1 MLADVKLHQRDPKVG
16 DDGTTEDDSWDLAS
30 SVGATATM
38 VAAQRALA
46 NREGLIDDP
55 FAEPLVRAVGLDF
68 FIRALDG
75 EIDLEDVDPEFNMR
89 RAAEGMAVRT
99 RWFDKLFTD
108 AAAAGVRQAV
118 ILAAGLDARAYRLPW
133 PDGTTVY
140 ELDQP
145 EVIDFKTKTLTGLGA
160 KPKADRR
167 TVAIDL
173 RNDWPK
179 ALLDNGFDPTQPT
192 AWIAEGLLIY
202 LPPEAQDLL
211 FDRINELSAP
221 GSRVATEH
229 IPDVSMFSDE
239 RSQQISERLKK
250 YGSRHRDGRPDLPRR
265 TQPRHRVPDRHTAG
279 TCRRRRCGMRTP
291 PTVLSS
297 PTNETIGFF
306 ADLSYVS
313 AVKR

>member
-1 MLADVKLHQRDPKVG
+1 MMARTDND
-16 DDGTTEDDSWDLAS
+16 TWDLAS
-30 SVGATATM
+30 SVGSTATM

-55 FAEPLVRAVGLDF
+55 FAEPLVRAVGVDF

-75 EIDLEDVDPEFNMR
+75 EIELEEVDPDFNMR
-89 RAAEGMAVRT
+89 RAAEGMTVRT

-118 ILAAGLDARAYRLPW
+118 ILAAGLDARAYRLDW
-133 PDGTTVY
+133 SDGTIVY

-145 EVIDFKTKTLTGLGA
+145 EVIEFKTKTLSGLGA
-160 KPKADRR
+160 QPKAERH
-167 TVAIDL
+167 TIAIDL

-211 FDRINELSAP
+211 FDRINDLSAP

-239 RSQQISERLKK
+239 RSERIAERLKK
-250 YGSRHRDGRPDLPRR
+250 YGHDIEMKDLIYHGERS
-265 TQPRHRVPDRHTAG
+265 HVIEYLTAHG
-279 TCRRRRCGMRTP
+279 WDVSAQTKREANAANGFEFP
-291 PTVLSS
+291 E
-297 PTNETIGFF
+297 NETIGFF

>member
-1 MLADVKLHQRDPKVG
+1 MARTDND
-16 DDGTTEDDSWDLAS
+16 TWDLAS

-68 FIRALDG
+68 FVRALDG
-75 EIDLEDVDPEFNMR
+75 EIELEDVDPEFNMR

-99 RWFDKLFTD
+99 RWFDKLFAD

-118 ILAAGLDARAYRLPW
+118 ILAAGLDARAYRLDW
-133 PDGTTVY
+133 PHGTTVY

-160 KPKADRR
+160 TPRADRR

-239 RSQQISERLKK
+239 RAQQITDRLKK
-250 YGSRHRDGRPDLPRR
+250 YGHDIEMKDLIYHGERSHVIEYLTAHGWDVSLKTMRDAYAANGFEFPE
-265 TQPRHRVPDRHTAG
+265 
-279 TCRRRRCGMRTP
+279 
-291 PTVLSS
+291 
-297 PTNETIGFF
+297 NETIGFF
-306 ADLSYVS
+306 SNLSYVS

>member
-1 MLADVKLHQRDPKVG
+1 MART
-16 DDGTTEDDSWDLAS
+16 DDDTWDLAS

-38 VAAQRALA
+38 VAAQRVLA

-55 FAEPLVRAVGLDF
+55 FAEPLVRAVNLDF
-68 FIRALDG
+68 LIRALDG
-75 EIDLEDVDPEFNMR
+75 EIDLEDVDPRFNLR

-99 RWFDKLFTD
+99 RHFDGLFTD

-140 ELDQP
+140 EVDQP
-145 EVIDFKTKTLTGLGA
+145 EVIDFKSRTLADLGA
-160 KPKADRR
+160 KPSADRR

-173 RNDWPK
+173 RDDWPN
-179 ALLDNGFDPTQPT
+179 ALRDNGFDSTQPT

-202 LPPEAQDLL
+202 LPSEAQDLL

-239 RSQQISERLKK
+239 RSQQISDRLKS
-250 YGSRHRDGRPDLPRR
+250 YGHEIEMGDLIYHDERSDVIEYLTGHGWDVSAQPMREAYAANGFEFPEDG
-265 TQPRHRVPDRHTAG
+265 A
-279 TCRRRRCGMRTP
+279 
-291 PTVLSS
+291 
-297 PTNETIGFF
+297 IGFF
-306 ADLSYVS
+306 ADMSYVS
-313 AVKR
+313 AIKR

>member
-1 MLADVKLHQRDPKVG
+1 MARTDND
-16 DDGTTEDDSWDLAS
+16 TWDLAS

-46 NREGLIDDP
+46 NRESLIDDP
-55 FAEPLVRAVGLDF
+55 YAEPLVRAVGMDF

-75 EIDLEDVDPEFNMR
+75 EIDFGDVDPEFDMR

-99 RWFDKLFTD
+99 RWFDRLFTD
-108 AAAAGVRQAV
+108 GAAAGIRQAV
-118 ILAAGLDARAYRLPW
+118 ILAAGLDARAYRLDW
-133 PDGTTVY
+133 PGGTTVY

-145 EVIDFKTKTLTGLGA
+145 EVIEFKTKTLAGLDA
-160 KPKADRR
+160 KPKSDRR
-167 TVAIDL
+167 TIAIDL

-179 ALLDNGFDPTQPT
+179 ALLDNGFDPGQAT

-229 IPDVSMFSDE
+229 IPDMTMFSDE
-239 RSQQISERLKK
+239 RSKQITERMKK
-250 YGSRHRDGRPDLPRR
+250 YGSDIEISNLIYDGERSHVIEYLTGHGWDV
-265 TQPRHRVPDRHTAG
+265 TSQT
-279 TCRRRRCGMRTP
+279 MREAYAANGFEFP
-291 PTVLSS
+291 E
-297 PTNETIGFF
+297 NETIGFF
-306 ADLSYVS
+306 SNLSYVS

>member
-1 MLADVKLHQRDPKVG
+1 MMARTDND
-16 DDGTTEDDSWDLAS
+16 TWDLAS

-46 NREGLIDDP
+46 NREGLIEDP
-55 FAEPLVRAVGLDF
+55 FAEPLVRAVGMEF

-75 EIDLEDVDPEFNMR
+75 EIELEEVDPEFNLR

-108 AAAAGVRQAV
+108 AATAGVLQAV

-145 EVIDFKTKTLTGLGA
+145 EVIEFKTHTLSGQGA
-160 KPKADRR
+160 KPTADRR

-179 ALLDNGFDPTQPT
+179 ALLDNGFDAQQPT

-202 LPPEAQDLL
+202 LPPDAQDLL

-229 IPDVSMFSDE
+229 IPDVKMFSDE
-239 RSQQISERLKK
+239 RSQRITERMKK
-250 YGSRHRDGRPDLPRR
+250 YGSDIEISDLIYHGERN
-265 TQPRHRVPDRHTAG
+265 HVIEYLAGHGWDVTAQ
-279 TCRRRRCGMRTP
+279 TMREAYAAKGFELP
-291 PTVLSS
+291 E
-297 PTNETIGFF
+297 NETIGFF

>member
-1 MLADVKLHQRDPKVG
+1 MARTDN
-16 DDGTTEDDSWDLAS
+16 DSWDLAS

-68 FIRALDG
+68 VVRALDG
-75 EIDLEDVDPEFNMR
+75 EIELEDVDPEFNMR

-99 RWFDKLFTD
+99 RWFDSLFAD
-108 AAAAGVRQAV
+108 AGAAGVRQAV
-118 ILAAGLDARAYRLPW
+118 ILAAGLDARGYRLDW
-133 PDGTTVY
+133 PHGTTVY

-145 EVIDFKTKTLTGLGA
+145 EVIDFKTKTLTGLA
-160 KPKADRR
+160 ATPRADRR
-167 TVAIDL
+167 TIAIDL

-211 FDRINELSAP
+211 FDRINENSAP

-229 IPDVSMFSDE
+229 IPDISMFSDE
-239 RSQQISERLKK
+239 RSQQIADRLKK
-250 YGSRHRDGRPDLPRR
+250 YGHDIEMKDLIYHGERS
-265 TQPRHRVPDRHTAG
+265 HVIEYLTAHG
-279 TCRRRRCGMRTP
+279 WE
-291 PTVLSS
+291 VSS
-297 PTNETIGFF
+297 KTMQEAYAANGFEFPENEAIGFF
-306 ADLSYVS
+306 SNLSYVS

>member
-1 MLADVKLHQRDPKVG
+1 MAR
-16 DDGTTEDDSWDLAS
+16 TEGDSWDLAS

-55 FAEPLVRAVGLDF
+55 FAEPLVRAVGMDF

-75 EIDLEDVDPEFNMR
+75 EIELDDVDPEFNMR

-118 ILAAGLDARAYRLPW
+118 ILAAGLDARAYRLLW
-133 PDGTTVY
+133 HDGTTVY

-145 EVIDFKTKTLTGLGA
+145 EVIDFKTQTLTGLGA
-160 KPKADRR
+160 SPRADRR
-167 TVAIDL
+167 TIAIDL

-239 RSQQISERLKK
+239 RSQQISERFKK
-250 YGSRHRDGRPDLPRR
+250 YGSDIEMKDLIYHGERSHVIEYLTAHGWDVSSQEMRDAYAANGFEFPE
-265 TQPRHRVPDRHTAG
+265 
-279 TCRRRRCGMRTP
+279 
-291 PTVLSS
+291 
-297 PTNETIGFF
+297 NETIGFF
-306 ADLSYVS
+306 ANLSYVS

>member
-1 MLADVKLHQRDPKVG
+1 MAR
-16 DDGTTEDDSWDLAS
+16 TEGDSWDLAS

-38 VAAQRALA
+38 VAAQRALS

-75 EIDLEDVDPEFNMR
+75 EIEIDDVDPEFNMR

-108 AAAAGVRQAV
+108 AANAGVRQAV
-118 ILAAGLDARAYRLPW
+118 ILAAGLDARAYRLTW

-145 EVIDFKTKTLTGLGA
+145 EVIDFKTKTLSGLDA
-160 KPKADRR
+160 RPRADRR
-167 TVAIDL
+167 TIAIDL

-179 ALLDNGFDPTQPT
+179 ALLDNGFDTTQPT

-202 LPPEAQDLL
+202 LPSEAQDLL

-229 IPDVSMFSDE
+229 IPDISMFSDE
-239 RSQQISERLKK
+239 RSQQITERLKK
-250 YGSRHRDGRPDLPRR
+250 YGHDIEMKDLIYHGERN
-265 TQPRHRVPDRHTAG
+265 HVIEYLTAHG
-279 TCRRRRCGMRTP
+279 WD
-291 PTVLSS
+291 VSS
-297 PTNETIGFF
+297 NTMQEAYAANGFEFPENESIRFFTN
-306 ADLSYVS
+306 LSYVS

>member
-1 MLADVKLHQRDPKVG
+1 MART
-16 DDGTTEDDSWDLAS
+16 DDDTWDLAS

-38 VAAQRALA
+38 VAAQRALS

-68 FIRALDG
+68 FTRALDG
-75 EIDLEDVDPEFNMR
+75 EIELEDVDPEFNMR

-99 RWFDKLFTD
+99 RWFDTLFTD
-108 AAAAGVRQAV
+108 ALAAGVRQAV

-145 EVIDFKTKTLTGLGA
+145 EVIEFKSKTLADLGA
-160 KPKADRR
+160 QPAADRHAI
-167 TVAIDL
+167 AIDL

-179 ALLDNGFDPTQPT
+179 ALLESGFDPAQPT

-202 LPPEAQDLL
+202 LPPESQDLL

-229 IPDVSMFSDE
+229 IPDVTMFSDE
-239 RSQQISERLKK
+239 RSQRITERLKK
-250 YGSRHRDGRPDLPRR
+250 YGHDIQMSDLIFHGERSHVIEYLTAHGWDVTSQTMRDAYAANGFMFPE
-265 TQPRHRVPDRHTAG
+265 
-279 TCRRRRCGMRTP
+279 
-291 PTVLSS
+291 
-297 PTNETIGFF
+297 NETIGFF
-306 ADLSYVS
+306 SNLSYVS
-313 AVKR
+313 AVKL

>member
-1 MLADVKLHQRDPKVG
+1 MARTDN
-16 DDGTTEDDSWDLAS
+16 DSWDLAS

-75 EIDLEDVDPEFNMR
+75 EIELEDVDPEFNMR

-99 RWFDKLFTD
+99 RWFDNLFAD

-118 ILAAGLDARAYRLPW
+118 ILAAGLDARGYRLDW
-133 PDGTTVY
+133 PHGTTVY

-145 EVIDFKTKTLTGLGA
+145 EVIDFKTKTLTDLA
-160 KPKADRR
+160 AMPKADRR
-167 TVAIDL
+167 TIAIDL

-179 ALLDNGFDPTQPT
+179 ELLNNGFDPSQPT

-202 LPPEAQDLL
+202 LPSEAQDLL
-211 FDRINELSAP
+211 FDRINELSAS

-229 IPDVSMFSDE
+229 IPDISMFSDA
-239 RSQQISERLKK
+239 RSQQIAERLKK
-250 YGSRHRDGRPDLPRR
+250 YGHDIEMKDLIYHGERRHVLEYP
-265 TQPRHRVPDRHTAG
+265 TAHG
-279 TCRRRRCGMRTP
+279 WDVTAQTMREAYAANGFEFP
-291 PTVLSS
+291 E
-297 PTNETIGFF
+297 NETIGFF
-306 ADLSYVS
+306 SNLSYVS